1 LKNIGIVQWGTKH
14 GHAKGWLEILNN
26 SNLIDFK
33 GLYEPDIERKEYLIN
48 SDEKIWRETIWLDD
62 FEAQLADKDVKI
74 VFIEES
80 NNKSLEV
87 LEKCIENNKNVML
100 DKPAG
105 DDFKKFNKLAKISE
119 EKNLIIELGYMFR
132 QHEGFKKISE
142 WSKTG
147 KLGKIFMIR
156 AHMSTN
162 LPENN
167 LENNNIS
174 REGLSK
180 YKGGVFYDLA
190 GHMIDQICWIQGR
203 PKNIKS
209 FFMNSDSI
217 NKQFSDNTVSVFE
230 YDNGM
235 TILDIAAMET
245 KPMARRFEVYGTEG
259 SAIME
264 PFEPAETIRLC
275 INNSF
280 EDYNE
285 GVNIVKIKDVPRYDK
300 PFEIFINR
308 VINKTIPIRSMGHEI
323 LVQETLMRAI
333 GEIDEKI

>member
-1 LKNIGIVQWGTKH
+1 MKNIGIVQWGTKH

-105 DDFKKFNKLAKISE
+105 NDFKKFNKLAKIAE

-275 INNSF
+275 LNNSF
-280 EDYNE
+280 EDYKE
-285 GVNIVKIKDVPRYDK
+285 GVNIVKIKDVPRYDR

-333 GEIDEKI
+333 GEINEKI

>member
-1 LKNIGIVQWGTKH
+1 MKNIGIVQWGTKH

-26 SNLIDFK
+26 SNSIDFK
-33 GLYEPDIERKEYLIN
+33 GLYEPDIERKEYLID
-48 SDEKIWRETIWLDD
+48 SDEKIWRETIWIDD
-62 FEAQLADKDVKI
+62 FETQLADKDVKI

-105 DDFKKFNKLAKISE
+105 NDFKKFNKLAKIAE

-275 INNSF
+275 LNNSF
-280 EDYNE
+280 EDYKE
-285 GVNIVKIKDVPRYDK
+285 GVNIVKIKDVPRYDR

-333 GEIDEKI
+333 GEINEKI

>member
-1 LKNIGIVQWGTKH
+1 
-14 GHAKGWLEILNN
+14 
-26 SNLIDFK
+26 
-33 GLYEPDIERKEYLIN
+33 
-48 SDEKIWRETIWLDD
+48 
-62 FEAQLADKDVKI
+62 
-74 VFIEES
+74 
-80 NNKSLEV
+80 
-87 LEKCIENNKNVML
+87 ML

-105 DDFKKFNKLAKISE
+105 NDFKKFNKLAKIAE

-275 INNSF
+275 LNNSF
-280 EDYNE
+280 EDYKE
-285 GVNIVKIKDVPRYDK
+285 GVNIVKIKDVPRYDR

-333 GEIDEKI
+333 GEINEKI

>member
-26 SNLIDFK
+26 SNSIDFK
-33 GLYEPDIERKEYLIN
+33 GLYEPDIERKEYLID
-48 SDEKIWRETIWLDD
+48 SDEKIWRETIWIDD
-62 FEAQLADKDVKI
+62 FETQLADKDVKI

-87 LEKCIENNKNVML
+87 LEKCIEHNKNVML

-105 DDFKKFNKLAKISE
+105 NDFKKFNKLAKIAE

-275 INNSF
+275 LNNSF
-280 EDYNE
+280 EDYKE
-285 GVNIVKIKDVPRYDK
+285 GVNIVKIKDVPRYDR

-333 GEIDEKI
+333 GEINEKI